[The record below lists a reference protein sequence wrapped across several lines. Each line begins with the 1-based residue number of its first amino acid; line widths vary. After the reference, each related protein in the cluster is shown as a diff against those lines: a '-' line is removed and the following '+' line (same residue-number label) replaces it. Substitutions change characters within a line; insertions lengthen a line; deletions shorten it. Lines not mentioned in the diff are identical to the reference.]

1 MQTWAKRGFQTALV
15 TGGLLMLGTGI
26 ASADEGGNPDT
37 PAGPLDLNVNIPVD
51 IQENAL
57 GTPLGQLDLPG
68 YKGEISTK
76 PITKPIK
83 DALAPLTKA
92 AKPVTDAAKPATDLA
107 AKATGA
113 ATKAADTAVKAGQ
126 AMSKG
131 DVAQGVG
138 EITDP
143 DFTLTDDAFKGNK
156 VSGDVTVPVQI
167 AGNAIAALGD
177 AEVDAS
183 EATQTYEHNQDV
195 ATDGAHSGLAG
206 NAVALDWAL
215 PVQIAGNAIGGAG
228 GSARTKGSASQS
240 VVETGD
246 TSTDGTGSGTS
257 GNVVAPQFATPI
269 QITGN
274 AVSGL
279 LANAYSEFDA
289 DTNAEAG
296 GSLKSKGN
304 GGSVTGNVVGAPIA
318 LPVKVNGNGVAA
330 WGSDADAK
338 SNSVADATAGGKTAG
353 LNGIPSYIQTN
364 GDKSFL
370 AGNIVQPQGALLA
383 NVTANAASWI
393 GNAATGNALG
403 DYASAGSTSSTV
415 NAGGFSSTTG
425 DKSAGSGNIVD
436 APVALPVEACGIGG
450 TYIGNAHAAC
460 DNTTDAVAG
469 DGTYTT
475 GNGSFLAGNGVSAQ
489 PALTPEVLGVGASHI
504 GNASGTT
511 TEEKN
516 VKAGGYNGTQGNDG
530 TGAGN
535 LVQVPLAVPAEVLG
549 IGGSYIGQ
557 GHGTA
562 TETKVVKAGGGGNT
576 QDDNGFLD
584 SNLAAAPVSL
594 PVQVFGIGASHIGRG
609 NGEATTDT
617 TSTAGGD
624 VKATGDKAGAS
635 GNIVFAPI
643 SLPVQPHGIGGSFIG
658 TASGASEN
666 LTDSLA
672 GGDAK
677 ATGKDAAL
685 GGNIVQA
692 PVAGAATVFGL
703 APGLAALVSGESTN
717 DVVSTAGGDSK
728 TAGDGGAV
736 SGDVVSADALPIVQ
750 VFGDGVAAA
759 AKATGLGSNTTEAH
773 AGGDITTSGVEGG
786 GSGDIID
793 VPVAAVPQVFG
804 DAIAAAGVADAVGNN
819 TTSGT
824 AGGETTTDGEFNS
837 LAGFDGQ
844 LPLGALVQVYD
855 VPLALL
861 AHAAAAATNDTDI
874 DNDPTIE
881 LPIDGD
887 ELPIDMLPSLPQ
899 PELPTIPS
907 IGGKSLTGG
916 GAALPAL
923 PALDSLPSLPGMG
936 QRADV
941 PHTLP
946 ADLPVTV
953 PALDSLTK
961 LPVSLPKLPVT
972 LPTLTGVSN
981 PMHTL
986 PALNGVHL
994 TPETVQAP
1002 VTAEMPSGPMSL
1014 VQKFLA
1020 AFSGKKFHTM

>member
-1 MQTWAKRGFQTALV
+1 MQTWAKRGIQTALV

-37 PAGPLDLNVNIPVD
+37 PAGPLDLNVNLPVD
-51 IQENAL
+51 IEQNAL
-57 GTPLGQLDLPG
+57 GTPLGQLDMPG

-76 PITKPIK
+76 PVTEPLKK
-83 DALAPLTKA
+83 ALSPLTRA
-92 AKPVTDAAKPATDLA
+92 AKPLTEAAKPATDVA
-107 AKATGA
+107 AKAAGA
-113 ATKAADTAVKAGQ
+113 ATKAADTTVKAGQ

-138 EITDP
+138 EITNP

-167 AGNAIAALGD
+167 AGNAVGVLGD
-177 AEVDAS
+177 AEVDGS
-183 EATQTYEHNQDV
+183 EATQTWEHNQDV
-195 ATDGAHSGLAG
+195 MTDGSHSGLAG

-215 PVQIAGNAIGGAG
+215 PVQIAGNAGGLAG
-228 GSARTKGSASQS
+228 GSGRTKGSASQS
-240 VVETGD
+240 VVETGN

-269 QITGN
+269 QVTGN
-274 AVSGL
+274 AVSWIA
-279 LANAYSEFDA
+279 ANAYSEYDA

-296 GSLKSKGN
+296 GWIETKGE

-318 LPVKVNGNGVAA
+318 LPVKLNGNAVTA
-330 WGSDADAK
+330 WGSDADTK
-338 SNSVADATAGGKTAG
+338 SNSVADATAGGTTPG
-353 LNGIPSYIQTN
+353 LNNIPSYIQTN
-364 GDKSFL
+364 GDKSFV
-370 AGNIVQPQGALLA
+370 AGNVVQPQGALVA
-383 NVTANAASWI
+383 NVAENAASWI
-393 GNAATGNALG
+393 GNATTGNALG
-403 DYASAGSTSSTV
+403 DYAKAGSSSSTLK
-415 NAGGFSSTTG
+415 AGGFSSTTG
-425 DKSAGSGNIVD
+425 DKSAGSGNLVD

-460 DNTTDAVAG
+460 DNTVDAVAG

-475 GNGSFLAGNGVSAQ
+475 GNGSFLAGNDVAAQ
-489 PALTPEVLGVGASHI
+489 PAATAEVLGIGGSHI
-504 GNASGTT
+504 GNASGTA
-511 TEEKN
+511 TEEKT

-530 TGAGN
+530 AGAGN
-535 LVQVPLAVPAEVLG
+535 LVQVPLAVPAELLG
-549 IGGSYIGQ
+549 VGGSYIGQ

-584 SNLAAAPVSL
+584 SNLVATPLSVPA
-594 PVQVFGIGASHIGRG
+594 QVFGIGASHIGRG

-635 GNIVFAPI
+635 GNIGFVPA
-643 SLPVQPHGIGGSFIG
+643 SLPIQLHGLGGSFIG

-677 ATGKDAAL
+677 ATGKDSAL
-685 GGNIVQA
+685 GGNVVQA
-692 PVAGAATVFGL
+692 PIGGVAQAFGDAA
-703 APGLAALVSGESTN
+703 GLAALVSGESTN
-717 DVVSTAGGDSK
+717 DTTSTAGGD
-728 TAGDGGAV
+728 TETNGDGGAV
-736 SGDVVSADALPIVQ
+736 AGDVVSADALPIVQ

-773 AGGDITTSGVEGG
+773 SGGDITTSGVDGG

-793 VPVAAVPQVFG
+793 IPVAAVPQVFG
-804 DAIAAAGVADAVGNN
+804 DAVAAAGVADAVGNN
-819 TTSGT
+819 TTEGT
-824 AGGETTTDGEFNS
+824 AGGKDVTDGEFSS
-837 LAGFDGQ
+837 LDGFDGQ
-844 LPLGALVQVYD
+844 LPLGALVQIYD
-855 VPLALL
+855 VPLALIG
-861 AHAAAAATNDTDI
+861 HAAAAATNDT
-874 DNDPTIE
+874 TIE
-881 LPIDGD
+881 QEPQIDLPLTGE
-887 ELPIDMLPSLPQ
+887 ELPVNGLPSLPQ
-899 PELPTIPS
+899 PEVPSIPG

-923 PALDSLPSLPGMG
+923 PGMG
-936 QRADV
+936 ERADV

-946 ADLPVTV
+946 TDMPGLPVSV
-953 PALDSLTK
+953 PSLDKLSTALPK
-961 LPVSLPKLPVT
+961 LPVSLPTV
-972 LPTLTGVSN
+972 TGVPA
-981 PMHTL
+981 PMHTM

-994 TPETVQAP
+994 TPETAQAP
-1002 VTAEMPSGPMSL
+1002 AAAEVPSSPLSL

-1020 AFSGKKFHTM
+1020 KLTGKKFHTM